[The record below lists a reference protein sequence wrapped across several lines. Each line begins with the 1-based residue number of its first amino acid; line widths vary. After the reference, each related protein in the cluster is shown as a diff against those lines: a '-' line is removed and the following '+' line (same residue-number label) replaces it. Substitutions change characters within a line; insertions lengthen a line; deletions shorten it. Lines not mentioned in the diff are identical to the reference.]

1 MSYRVELDIFRGP
14 IDLLLY
20 LVRRH
25 EVEAAEVSVARVAEQ
40 YLRYLESRERLDV
53 DAAGDFLEV
62 ASTLVEL
69 KSRELLPQLDE
80 VEEPIED
87 PRADLVRRLLDYKKF
102 RDAASLLDERSR
114 DWQERMPRVAPD
126 APTEAHDPAD
136 QPLAEL
142 ELWDLVT
149 AFARIV
155 RQRQALKPSTIVY
168 DETPIEHYMQRI
180 GQRLMAEPRVA
191 FASLFAPGLHKSA
204 IVGIFLAV
212 LELVRHHGVRVEQ
225 GDLFDELWIMQ
236 GEQPLDPAALS
247 APRAEPPA
255 PSGAARHE

>member
-1 MSYRVELDIFRGP
+1 MSYRVDLDIFRGP

-25 EVEAAEVSVARVAEQ
+25 EVEAADISVARITEQ
-40 YLRYLESRERLDV
+40 YLHYLEALERLDV
-53 DAAGDFLEV
+53 DAAGDFLEI

-80 VEEPIED
+80 VEEPVED

-126 APTEAHDPAD
+126 LPAATRDPAE

-142 ELWDLVT
+142 ELWDLVA

-155 RQRQALKPSTIVY
+155 RERQSLKPSTIVY
-168 DETPIEHYMQRI
+168 DDTPIEHYMQRI
-180 GQRLMAEPRVA
+180 GQRLVAEGRVS
-191 FASLFAPGLHKSA
+191 FGSLFAPGLHKSA

-225 GDLFDELWIMQ
+225 DGLFDELWISQ
-236 GEQPLDPAALS
+236 GDRPLDPAALS
-247 APRAEPPA
+247 APTSDRPA
-255 PSGAARHE
+255 PAEDNRPE